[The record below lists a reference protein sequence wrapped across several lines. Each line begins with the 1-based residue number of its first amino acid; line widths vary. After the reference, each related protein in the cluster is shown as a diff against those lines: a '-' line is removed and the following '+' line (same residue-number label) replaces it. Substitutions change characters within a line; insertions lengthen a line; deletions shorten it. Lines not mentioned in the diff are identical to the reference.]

1 MTLYA
6 SRHAFANTTGTPH
19 PSTPASARAATGR
32 ATVLPADPP
41 LLTHVWQRMFA
52 QRTGVSGQR

>member
-1 MTLYA
+1 MTLYV
-6 SRHAFANTTGTPH
+6 SRHAFASNTRTPH
-19 PSTPASARAATGR
+19 SSASASVRVAAGQ

-52 QRTGVSGQR
+52 QRTGVGGQR